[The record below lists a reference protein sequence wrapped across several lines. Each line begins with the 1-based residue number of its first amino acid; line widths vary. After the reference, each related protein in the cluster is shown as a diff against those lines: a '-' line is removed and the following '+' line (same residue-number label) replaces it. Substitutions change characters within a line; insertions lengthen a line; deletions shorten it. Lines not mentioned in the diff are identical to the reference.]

1 MRLNFIYELFH
12 PKPEYDWESEVFTA
26 RGLQLLEESKKLDI
40 FKEISSQQSSL
51 HQWFSELDEDS
62 DT

>member
-1 MRLNFIYELFH
+1 MRLNFIYDLFN
-12 PKPEYDWESEVFTA
+12 PKPEYDWESKDFA
-26 RGLQLLEESKKLDI
+26 AKGDWLLEESKKLDI

-51 HQWFSELDEDS
+51 QQWFSELDEDT